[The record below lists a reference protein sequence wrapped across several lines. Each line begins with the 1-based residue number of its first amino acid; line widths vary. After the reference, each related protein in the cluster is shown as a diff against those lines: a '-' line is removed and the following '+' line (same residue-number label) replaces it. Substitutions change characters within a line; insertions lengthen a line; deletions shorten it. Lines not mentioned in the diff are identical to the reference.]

1 MSPNARCLNSHLSF
15 LDSNSCLFLA
25 NSTLQSTKI
34 ALYNENACYIGNKNY
49 FNPQGFHNAILGER
63 KNLIIGDEC
72 LFSYDIF
79 FRTNDPHLIY
89 ESKTNTRINEAKSIL
104 IGDHCWIG
112 QDVGLLKGAFVA
124 SGCVLGAKSL
134 TSKTCFSNAVY
145 GGDPARCIKKE
156 IFWTSPHTHAFS
168 KAQSKDSFYHKGD
181 EFKFSFEEAKF
192 LPLKL
197 IDEALVNC
205 KSGEERCEFLYDF
218 IYNNSFKNRFALFE
232 DSNTSSCVLY
242 KDDTKESF
250 AKLKESM
257 VLNEADEKADE
268 KMDEKVGAEKA
279 TVEKIEAKRATTEKV
294 ESKKAEDEKVLAE
307 KTANKG
313 GCEGQDSRL
322 KDSKNSKKKPF
333 KVLKDFLSHKFNPH
347 RA

>member
-1 MSPNARCLNSHLSF
+1 M
-15 LDSNSCLFLA
+15 
-25 NSTLQSTKI
+25 
-34 ALYNENACYIGNKNY
+34 
-49 FNPQGFHNAILGER
+49 
-63 KNLIIGDEC
+63 
-72 LFSYDIF
+72 
-79 FRTNDPHLIY
+79 
-89 ESKTNTRINEAKSIL
+89 
-104 IGDHCWIG
+104 
-112 QDVGLLKGAFVA
+112 GLLKGAFVA